1 MSPPVVSFATPLAT
15 LFIAIALSSAAHAD
29 PGFAGLQPGP
39 LAVGWKTVQQYD
51 ASRTYRGT
59 IDAVTGQPVQGER
72 ARPIQTLIWYPA
84 RKGGEPVRY
93 GDYLRTEATDEAF
106 DLTTAQVEARVATAR
121 KELETRLGAGPAA
134 AMLAQRMWAVRDAAP
149 AAGKYPVVLYAP
161 GVGGP
166 GHEPADLG
174 EYLASHGYIVIASR
188 NLGARTR
195 MLVPDTEGV
204 ETQMRDIQFLLSHA
218 RSLPQADMTQVAVA
232 GWSWGG
238 MTNVFAAERDQRIRA
253 LISLDGT
260 REPEQTRRIDRH
272 RITVPWLYIQ
282 RRPETVAELSKKG
295 IDTSFSLLNEVAYA
309 DVYQVVMQPMQHA
322 DFSSAAL
329 REANPGY
336 FREYSRA
343 EVEQAYH
350 WTARYM
356 LQFLNAT
363 LKNDAAGKAFLGK
376 APAENG
382 VPRHLALLRHTP
394 ARPGPVPNREGFT
407 AALAQRGFGHATELY
422 RELNQRNK
430 AFVLSDHEINSWG
443 YALLRQAGNVNDAI
457 AMFTFGTTLYP
468 DNANLFD
475 SLGEA
480 QEHTGNTAAA
490 VTSYRRSLALD
501 PGNVN
506 AATRLAT
513 LAPAQASR

>member
-1 MSPPVVSFATPLAT
+1 MRLPLPAT
-15 LFIAIALSSAAHAD
+15 LFVTLFAAAAHAD
-29 PGFAGLQPGP
+29 PGFANLQPGP

-51 ASRTYRGT
+51 ASRTYRGA
-59 IDAVTGQPVQGER
+59 IDAVTGKPVQGER
-72 ARPIQTLIWYPA
+72 ARPIQTLVWYPA
-84 RKGGEPVRY
+84 RKGGAAVRY
-93 GDYLRTEATDEAF
+93 GDYVRTEATDEAF
-106 DLTTAQVEARVATAR
+106 ELTPAQVEAQAATAR
-121 KELETRLGAGPAA
+121 KEIEARLGAAPAA

-149 AAGKYPVVLYAP
+149 AAGKYPVVIYAP

-204 ETQMRDIQFLLSHA
+204 DTQMRDIQFLLSYA
-218 RSLPQADMTQVAVA
+218 RSLPQADMAQVAVA

-238 MTNVFAAERDQRIRA
+238 MTNVFAAERDSRIRA
-253 LISLDGT
+253 LVSLDGT
-260 REPEQTRRIDRH
+260 REPEQTRRIDPH

-282 RRPETVAELSKKG
+282 RRPSTVSELNKAG
-295 IDTSFSLLNEVAYA
+295 TETSFSLLNEVAYA
-309 DVYQVVMQPMQHA
+309 DVRQMVMYPMQHG

-329 REANPGY
+329 RLAQPGY
-336 FREYSRA
+336 FQEYSRA

-350 WTARYM
+350 WTARYV
-356 LQFLNAT
+356 LEFLNAT
-363 LKNDAAGKAFLGK
+363 LKNDAAGRAFLDR
-376 APAENG
+376 APLDNG
-382 VPRHLALLRHTP
+382 VPRHMASMRHTP
-394 ARPGPVPNREGFT
+394 ARPGPVPNREGFA
-407 AALAQRGFGHATELY
+407 AALAQRGFGKAAELY
-422 RELNQRNK
+422 AELHGRNK
-430 AFVLSDHEINSWG
+430 AFVLTDYEINNWG

-480 QEHTGNTAAA
+480 QEYAGDTAAA
-490 VTSYRRSLALD
+490 VNSYRRSLALD
-501 PGNVN
+501 PANVN
-506 AATRLAT
+506 AATRVAK

>member
-1 MSPPVVSFATPLAT
+1 MRLLPPAT
-15 LFIAIALSSAAHAD
+15 LFLTLFVTSVAARAE

-51 ASRTYRGT
+51 TSRVYRGT
-59 IDAVTGQPVQGER
+59 VDAVTGQPVQGER
-72 ARPIQTLIWYPA
+72 ARPIQTQVWYPA
-84 RKGGEPVRY
+84 RKGGTPVVY

-106 DLTTAQVEARVATAR
+106 DRTPAQLDAFLAV
-121 KELETRLGAGPAA
+121 TRRQAESRIGAGPAA
-134 AMLAQRMWAVRDAAP
+134 AMFAQRMWAVRDAVP
-149 AAGKYPVVLYAP
+149 AAGKYPVVIYAP

-166 GHEPADLG
+166 GHEPADVG

-204 ETQMRDIQFLLSHA
+204 ETQMRDIQYLIGYA
-218 RSLPQADMTQVAVA
+218 NSLPQADMAHVAVA

-260 REPEQTRRIDRH
+260 RAPEQTRRIDRY

-282 RRPETVAELSKKG
+282 RHPETVAELSKKSVE
-295 IDTSFSLLNEVAYA
+295 TSFSLLNEVAYA

-329 REANPGY
+329 REAGPGY
-336 FREYSRA
+336 FTEYSRA

-356 LQFLNAT
+356 LEFLNAT
-363 LKNDAAGKAFLGK
+363 LKDDAAGKAFLGK
-376 APAENG
+376 APAANG
-382 VPRHLALLRHTP
+382 VPRHLALLQHTP
-394 ARPGPVPNREGFT
+394 ARPGPVPNREGFA
-407 AALAQRGFGHATELY
+407 AALAQRGFDHAAEVY
-422 RELNQRNK
+422 RDLHARNP
-430 AFVLSDHEINSWG
+430 AFVLTDYEINSWG
-443 YALLRQAGNVNDAI
+443 YALLRQAGKPRDAV
-457 AMFTFGTTLYP
+457 AMFRFGTTLYP

-480 QEHTGNTAAA
+480 QEHDGDKAAA
-490 VTSYRRSLALD
+490 VASYRRSLELD
-501 PGNVN
+501 PGNAN
-506 AATRLAT
+506 AAARLAV
-513 LAPAQASR
+513 LAPKQAAR